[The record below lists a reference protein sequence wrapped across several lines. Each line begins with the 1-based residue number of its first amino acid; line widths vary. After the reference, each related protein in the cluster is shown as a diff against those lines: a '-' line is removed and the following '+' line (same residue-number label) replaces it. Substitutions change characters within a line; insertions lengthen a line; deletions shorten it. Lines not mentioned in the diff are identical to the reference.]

1 MSRSQST
8 VDGTVVACGM
18 WLHVGYIGSVAA
30 AAGLI
35 QLFVREAN
43 WPSALVLVFSGGM
56 LAAACWRRARAVLEH
71 AERAPAVSTAAPSEP
86 ARRATAQRMEGGT
99 VVALSHPSRQ
109 ANRNRGDQR
118 RRAAPK

>member
-1 MSRSQST
+1 MPRPQSPI
-8 VDGTVVACGM
+8 DRAVVACSV
-18 WLHVGYIGSVAA
+18 WLHVGYVGVVTV
-30 AAGLI
+30 AAGLL
-35 QLFVREAN
+35 QLFATEVS

-71 AERAPAVSTAAPSEP
+71 AERAPAVATVAPSES
-86 ARRATAQRMEGGT
+86 ARRATVQRMERGT

-109 ANRNRGDQR
+109 ANRKRGDQR